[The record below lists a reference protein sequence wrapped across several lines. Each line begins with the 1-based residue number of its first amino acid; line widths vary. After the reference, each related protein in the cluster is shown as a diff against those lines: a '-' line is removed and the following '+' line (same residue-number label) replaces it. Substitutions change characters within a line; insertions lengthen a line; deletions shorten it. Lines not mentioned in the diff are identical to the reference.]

1 MSKRIFILLIVLM
14 SVSLIGIILIQSFF
28 IFKNYEENDKQFSIN
43 VNYVL
48 EETTSIVERNEFR
61 KYVRKFRDLIVNES
75 QADTLSIQ
83 NLIIIDQNPEK
94 RETIVYKNGVIEE
107 SIIIPKTKSYYDNI
121 IDIISDQANIP
132 ENNIA
137 IKRVSNQREEKVFSN
152 QRIEDNLS
160 PEEFLLKV
168 GKISKSK
175 EVLFETAYND
185 LSKRNPIEDRIGDL
199 NKFEEVLEGNF
210 NKMDIAL
217 DFEYA
222 IFNEENLTKI
232 ASEGFEIDAP
242 NYSSLIFKDEN
253 DLSNYSLKVNFPGRT
268 PFLLSS
274 LISVILTS
282 VIFTSIIIIAYI
294 TTILLLLRQRQIS
307 QIKTDFI
314 NNMTHEFKTPIA
326 TINLALSAIKNPK
339 TIVNKQK
346 VKKYLQMINDE
357 NNRMHDQVENV
368 LMISHLERN
377 ELNIEKSKQDI
388 NEIID
393 LAISHLSLIIENKN
407 GKIITEKNAPNSKVI
422 GNETHLINVFVNI
435 LDNAIKYNENCPEI
449 SVKTKNINN
458 KILIEI
464 IDNGIGMSKSVQS
477 KIFDKFYRKQTGD
490 LHDVKGHG
498 LGLAYVKKIINF
510 HNGNISVDSVINQGS
525 SFTIQLNTI
534 TNN

>member
-1 MSKRIFILLIVLM
+1 MGKRIFILLIVLM
-14 SVSLIGIILIQSFF
+14 SASLVGIILIQSFF

-48 EETTSIVERNEFR
+48 EETASIVERNEFR
-61 KYVRKFRDLIVNES
+61 KYVRKFRDLIANES

-107 SIIIPKTKSYYDNI
+107 SIIIPKSKSYYDNI
-121 IDIISDQANIP
+121 IDIISDQSKIP
-132 ENNIA
+132 ENSLA

-175 EVLFETAYND
+175 EMLFETAYND

-199 NKFEEVLEGNF
+199 DKFEEVLEGNF
-210 NKMDIAL
+210 NKMDIKL

-232 ASEGFEIDAP
+232 ASKGFKIDAP
-242 NYSSLIFKDEN
+242 YYSSLIFKDEN

-274 LISVILTS
+274 LISVIVTS

-326 TINLALSAIKNPK
+326 TINLALSAIK
-339 TIVNKQK
+339 ILKQ
-346 VKKYLQMINDE
+346 
-357 NNRMHDQVENV
+357 
-368 LMISHLERN
+368 
-377 ELNIEKSKQDI
+377 
-388 NEIID
+388 
-393 LAISHLSLIIENKN
+393 
-407 GKIITEKNAPNSKVI
+407 
-422 GNETHLINVFVNI
+422 
-435 LDNAIKYNENCPEI
+435 
-449 SVKTKNINN
+449 
-458 KILIEI
+458 
-464 IDNGIGMSKSVQS
+464 
-477 KIFDKFYRKQTGD
+477 
-490 LHDVKGHG
+490 
-498 LGLAYVKKIINF
+498 
-510 HNGNISVDSVINQGS
+510 
-525 SFTIQLNTI
+525 
-534 TNN
+534 